1 MAGQDQKRGSASKAA
16 AQAPK
21 DSATP
26 EPVAESDPDSAAEA
40 SAAGAGDAGSAD
52 AGSADPS
59 DDVRRK
65 FRESLQRKQ
74 KQQGE
79 HRSADGSGKGGS
91 KVHDGFGPTTG
102 RRSFRRKSGS

>member
-1 MAGQDQKRGSASKAA
+1 MAGQDQKRGGASKAA

-21 DSATP
+21 DP
-26 EPVAESDPDSAAEA
+26 AAA
-40 SAAGAGDAGSAD
+40 KPAAGSDTDAAASSTVD
-52 AGSADPS
+52 ARDEAAADPG

-74 KQQGE
+74 KQQGAN
-79 HRSADGSGKGGS
+79 RSADGTGKGGS

>member
-21 DSATP
+21 NSATP

-40 SAAGAGDAGSAD
+40 SAAGAGD

-79 HRSADGSGKGGS
+79 HRSAEGSGKGGS